1 MNLTVRLIFG
11 LVMAG
16 VAHFLIN
23 SKFEESVKK
32 VILIPINW
40 ILYVI
45 WLYANVVHAY
55 GIESV
60 LSLVFFF
67 VLMVIGFTTAVL
79 IPGRALQSVNTL
91 CDEAEKVMNNDPGA
105 KIPELNY
112 IEYNRLF
119 EFVAS
124 NIERVKGFSARL
136 SELIGGL
143 DDASKKI
150 TEGIEQQAAALI
162 QQSSSLNETTT
173 TVQELG
179 ATSEQSTE
187 KAEGVVNAAEAAMKN
202 AEDARKAVGNSIDDM
217 EDIRSSVK
225 DIKQEIDT
233 MFEQSRQI
241 SSIVGTVTAI
251 AKKTNLL
258 ALNAS
263 IEASKAGESGKGFAV
278 VATEVRQLAVQS
290 QNAVGEIAQI
300 VQNLQEAASDVVE
313 ATNKGIHSV
322 DKGSQTV
329 NSYGELMEESMVS
342 MEENVAYAQQIL
354 AASRQQSV
362 GIEQITL
369 ALANVNDV
377 IQHISETA
385 QNNKPIA
392 QELTVF
398 AKELELVVGQ
408 ETK

>member
-1 MNLTVRLIFG
+1 MDLTVRLIFG

-16 VAHFLIN
+16 IVHFFII
-23 SKFEESVKK
+23 SKFGNSVKK
-32 VILIPINW
+32 VMLIPINW
-40 ILYVI
+40 MLYVI
-45 WLYANVVHAY
+45 WLYANVVNGY
-55 GIESV
+55 GIESI

-67 VLMVIGFTTAVL
+67 VMMVIGFVTAIL
-79 IPGRALQSVNTL
+79 IPGQALKSVNKL
-91 CDEAEKVMNNDPGA
+91 CDEAEKIMTNDVNA
-105 KIPELNY
+105 KITE
-112 IEYNRLF
+112 IKFVEYRRLF
-119 EFVAS
+119 AFVDL
-124 NIERVKGFSARL
+124 NINRVKVFSTRI
-136 SELIGGL
+136 SELIKGL
-143 DDASKKI
+143 DKASKDI
-150 TEGIEQQAAALI
+150 TEGIDQQAAALI

-187 KAEGVVNAAEAAMKN
+187 KAEGVVSAAEAAMKN
-202 AEDARKAVGNSIDDM
+202 AEDARKAVSNSIDDM
-217 EDIRSSVK
+217 EDIRASVK

-251 AKKTNLL
+251 AKKTNLI

-300 VQNLQEAASDVVE
+300 VQNLQEAASDVAE
-313 ATNKGIHSV
+313 ATNKGTHSV
-322 DKGSQTV
+322 DKGSQSV
-329 NSYGELMEESMVS
+329 NSSGELMEESMVS

-392 QELTVF
+392 QELTEF
-398 AKELELVVGQ
+398 AKELDLVVNR